1 MGQLTLVAT
10 NSGNVGRSN
19 GTSFSSPVIAGM
31 VACLWQA
38 HPKANMMQVFK
49 AIEKSGDQADSP
61 DAYRGFGI
69 PNFMRAHGILSQ
81 LEMKVVPTDSIVNLY
96 PNPFIEGVS
105 VEFYS
110 QSEQIITV
118 NIYKNNGKLLA
129 TEKFLVFPYVNS
141 QLQLENV
148 KKLKSGNYVVS
159 VVSNRGTFNRQI
171 IKY

>member
-1 MGQLTLVAT
+1 
-10 NSGNVGRSN
+10 
-19 GTSFSSPVIAGM
+19 
-31 VACLWQA
+31 
-38 HPKANMMQVFK
+38 
-49 AIEKSGDQADSP
+49 
-61 DAYRGFGI
+61 
-69 PNFMRAHGILSQ
+69 
-81 LEMKVVPTDSIVNLY
+81 MKVVPTDSIVNLY